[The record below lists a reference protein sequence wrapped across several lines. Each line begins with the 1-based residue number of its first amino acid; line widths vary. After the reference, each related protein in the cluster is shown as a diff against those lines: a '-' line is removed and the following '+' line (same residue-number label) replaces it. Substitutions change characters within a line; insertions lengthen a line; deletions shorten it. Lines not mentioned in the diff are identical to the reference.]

1 MAHNLAVRVRQ
12 SVRCFR
18 ASCLFLLSSP
28 LLSRA
33 ALCNACTDRV
43 ASRDAYHVISFDPLA
58 LSWAESVLCQV
69 GMAKN
74 KTRPGLAKTPVVGFV
89 TWDCYSRTTR
99 TLSTLMYYVFATAT
113 AARTASDAAAGTA
126 NALHSPQAP
135 SLLWS
140 QSVSPSSQ
148 CPFSWGCVP
157 C

>member
-1 MAHNLAVRVRQ
+1 MLAQ
-12 SVRCFR
+12 TE
-18 ASCLFLLSSP
+18 LP
-28 LLSRA
+28 L
-33 ALCNACTDRV
+33 AC
-43 ASRDAYHVISFDPLA
+43 RDAYHVISFDPLA
-58 LSWAESVLCQV
+58 LSGAESVLCQV

-140 QSVSPSSQ
+140 PSLQTLNVHSVHPRR
-148 CPFSWGCVP
+148 G
-157 C
+157 